1 MKLRSLVLSGAVL
14 LYGVVYTAPHEVAYA
29 QTSGAPGMMPA
40 ISALVGAAAAAE
52 GFVANDPR
60 IAATVAA
67 IGATA
72 AGFASSLAA
81 AAGSAVSAVPWVA
94 VATSAGLGAL
104 LAGVPTTLGNDTLT
118 AWKINSDGTVTTQKS
133 SSSAD
138 PFPALTDGGAAW
150 CVYSVCGSTADAAAQ
165 AYAQHQNASGAGYTW
180 VFDKCTL
187 QGSTSSSCSFNLLDK
202 TSGSMVTSSSVGPG
216 LAAAPWSGTACS
228 SGMLDDT
235 ACMSYVPPPPPPPVT
250 GSPTSAA
257 AGTSSSDAADTL
269 NPVMLADTVNA
280 LWLDAAQG
288 SGYNGL
294 PYPVNAPILPA
305 QAGTIETELGSSA
318 PTVGSFTS
326 GAGTLSGVS
335 SSAPFGATGAST
347 GAGASA
353 VPAATNP
360 GSGAEVNLGPD
371 PGVGLPSLESTP
383 TAAQILA
390 PLLNLLP
397 DLRSF
402 SVPAHGAVC
411 SPLVIPFFDKSLS
424 TTAHCDLAEKVRP
437 ELHGAMVLVY
447 SLVALFIV
455 LGA

>member
-1 MKLRSLVLSGAVL
+1 MKLRSVILSAAVL

-81 AAGSAVSAVPWVA
+81 AAGSAVGAVPWVA
-94 VATSAGLGAL
+94 VAASAGIGAL

-118 AWKINSDGTVTTQKS
+118 AWKINSDGTVTTTRSAS
-133 SSSAD
+133 SSGN
-138 PFPALTDGGAAW
+138 PFPPITSGVDLWCTYSFCGG
-150 CVYSVCGSTADAAAQ
+150 SVLAAAQ
-165 AYAQHQNASGAGYTW
+165 AFAQANYPGGGGQSASAVSCDGSGTCTIQIYSSSGSLAGTTQVSPGHSSVAYSGANCDSG
-180 VFDKCTL
+180 L
-187 QGSTSSSCSFNLLDK
+187 LSGST
-202 TSGSMVTSSSVGPG
+202 
-216 LAAAPWSGTACS
+216 
-228 SGMLDDT
+228 
-235 ACMSYVPPPPPPPVT
+235 CMTYVPPPPPPPVT

-294 PYPVNAPILPA
+294 PYPVNAPILPS
-305 QAGTIETELGSSA
+305 QAGTIETELGGSA

-326 GAGTLSGVS
+326 GAGTLSGTS
-335 SSAPFGATGAST
+335 SSAPFGTTGAST
-347 GAGASA
+347 GTGASA

-390 PLLNLLP
+390 PLLNLMP

-437 ELHGAMVLVY
+437 ELHGAMLLVY

-455 LGA
+455 LAA